1 MLSVLILNRMEVP
14 FLAWSRSRL
23 RDLGRPVPPKKKRR
37 LRNTPSDTD
46 QNLGKWY
53 GNRSRICP
61 NQLRSDKLGSGS
73 ATLSTTV
80 ILFW

>member
-14 FLAWSRSRL
+14 FFAWSRSRL

-46 QNLGKWY
+46 QNLGK
-53 GNRSRICP
+53 
-61 NQLRSDKLGSGS
+61 
-73 ATLSTTV
+73 
-80 ILFW
+80 